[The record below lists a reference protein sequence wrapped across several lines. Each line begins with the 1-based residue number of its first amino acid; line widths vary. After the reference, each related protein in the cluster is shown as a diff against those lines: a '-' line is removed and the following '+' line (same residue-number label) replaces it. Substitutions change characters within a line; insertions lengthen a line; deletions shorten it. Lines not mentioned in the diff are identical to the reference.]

1 MDAIDLIEIRTHL
14 YHLKRK
20 TIYIYT
26 YSGPQFSIWPLTFPS
41 IDTAMKMQIEVH
53 SPQMR

>member
-20 TIYIYT
+20 TIYIYI

>member
-20 TIYIYT
+20 TICIYI
-26 YSGPQFSIWPLTFPS
+26 
-41 IDTAMKMQIEVH
+41 
-53 SPQMR
+53 

>member
-20 TIYIYT
+20 TMYIYI
-26 YSGPQFSIWPLTFPS
+26 
-41 IDTAMKMQIEVH
+41 
-53 SPQMR
+53 